1 MLRWAKQAILHIY
14 RAGDNLVENDGI
26 ELAGYLTFLEL
37 LSLFPFLVILVALTG
52 FIGQGEAGSAFVNL
66 IISHMPET
74 ATQIL
79 KPRIDE
85 IISGPPQ
92 GLLTLSILGAL
103 WTSSSAVE
111 GFRTVLNRA
120 YQVSEPPTYIL
131 RRLLSILQMILF
143 TLILIVVMLVLVL
156 APIIIAKIERET
168 GLDLPPG
175 MALFFA
181 QDFFYF
187 SILAMFLIVASLYY
201 WLPNI
206 RQSLIGVVPGAL
218 MVVGGWILGAK
229 LVAFYLTNVSQVNLI
244 YGSLS
249 GFIATLLFFFVMNII
264 FIYGAEFNHELLKAL
279 GRRVIERERSTTS
292 PDEKVISKHH

>member
-1 MLRWAKQAILHIY
+1 MWRWAKQAILHIY

-37 LSLFPFLVILVALTG
+37 LSLFPFLVILVAVTG
-52 FIGQGEAGSAFVNL
+52 FIGQGEAGSAFIQLVIN
-66 IISHMPET
+66 HMPD
-74 ATQIL
+74 AAVNVL

-103 WTSSSAVE
+103 WTSSSVVE

-131 RRLLSILQMILF
+131 RRMLSMLQIILF
-143 TLILIVVMLVLVL
+143 SLILIVVMLVLVL
-156 APIIIAKIERET
+156 APVVMAKIEHET
-168 GLDLPPG
+168 GLDLPPELT
-175 MALFFA
+175 AFFM

-187 SILAMFLIVASLYY
+187 SILAMFLMVASLYY

-206 RQSLIGVVPGAL
+206 KQSLIGVLPGAL
-218 MVVGGWILGAK
+218 IVVAGWISGAA
-229 LVAFYLTNVSQVNLI
+229 LVVFYLTNVSQVNLI

-249 GFIATLLFFFVMNII
+249 GFIATLLFFFVMNVI

-279 GRRVIERERSTTS
+279 GRRVIEREHSDMS
-292 PDEKVISKHH
+292 PNEKVISKD

>member
-1 MLRWAKQAILHIY
+1 MWRWAKQAILHIY

-37 LSLFPFLVILVALTG
+37 LSLFPFLVILVAVTG
-52 FIGQGEAGSAFVNL
+52 FIGQGEAGSGFIQLVIN
-66 IISHMPET
+66 HMPD
-74 ATQIL
+74 AAVNVL

-103 WTSSSAVE
+103 WTSSSVVE
-111 GFRTVLNRA
+111 GLRTVLNRA

-131 RRLLSILQMILF
+131 RRMLSMLQIILF
-143 TLILIVVMLVLVL
+143 SLILIVVMLVLVL
-156 APIIIAKIERET
+156 APVVMAKIEHET
-168 GLDLPPG
+168 GLDLPPEL
-175 MALFFA
+175 AAFFM

-187 SILAMFLIVASLYY
+187 SVLAMFLMVASLYY

-206 RQSLIGVVPGAL
+206 KQSLIGVLPGAL
-218 MVVGGWILGAK
+218 IVVAGWISGAA

-249 GFIATLLFFFVMNII
+249 GFIATLLFFFVMNVI

-279 GRRVIERERSTTS
+279 GRRVIEREHSSTS
-292 PDEKVISKHH
+292 PDEKVISKH